1 DKGGK
6 DWDRIGD
13 AVHAYLG
20 LPLASLS
27 EATARAAA
35 ERILDR
41 WNADTVL
48 SAETLLEIGRRWT
61 EWIDTTFPGA
71 EVFTEQPIAWR
82 NDDDQVMEGWV
93 DTLIVQL
100 DGSYVLVDHKS
111 YPGSD
116 AVREV
121 QTNYIGQVTS
131 YTNGLSA
138 IIGEA
143 PSNTLIHLP
152 LRAEI
157 IEIRNSA

>member
-1 DKGGK
+1 M
-6 DWDRIGD
+6 
-13 AVHAYLG
+13 
-20 LPLASLS
+20 
-27 EATARAAA
+27 
-35 ERILDR
+35 
-41 WNADTVL
+41 
-48 SAETLLEIGRRWT
+48 
-61 EWIDTTFPGA
+61 
-71 EVFTEQPIAWR
+71 FTEQPIAWR
-82 NDDDQVMEGWV
+82 NDDDQVMEGWI
-93 DTLIVQL
+93 DTLIVL
-100 DGSYVLVDHKS
+100 PDGAYIFVDHKS